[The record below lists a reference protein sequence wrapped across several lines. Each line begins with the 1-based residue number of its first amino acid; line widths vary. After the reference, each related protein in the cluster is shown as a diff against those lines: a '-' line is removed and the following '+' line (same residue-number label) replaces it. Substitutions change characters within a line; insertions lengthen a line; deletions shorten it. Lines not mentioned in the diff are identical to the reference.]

1 MQNIIQLLPD
11 SIANQIAAGEVV
23 QRPASVVKELLENAV
38 DAGARSVQL
47 VVRDAGRTLVQVIDD
62 GKGMTETDARM
73 SFERHATSK
82 IRTSDDLFKIRTM
95 GFRGE
100 ALASIAAV
108 AQVEMRTRRADDELG
123 TLVRIEGS
131 DIKAQESVSC
141 LPGTNLLVK
150 NLFFN
155 VPARRNFLKSNSV
168 EMRHIIDEFQR
179 VALANPEVAFSLF
192 HNDQEVFNLVAGK
205 LSRRIVDMFGK
216 GYREQLAACDEETPY
231 VSVHGY
237 IGKPESA
244 RKTRNEQYFFVNNRY
259 IKHSYLHH
267 AVVGAYEG
275 TIPDGHHPFY
285 VLFIEID
292 PSHIDINI
300 HPTKT
305 EIKFDDERSI
315 YAIVMAAVRKAI
327 GVYNLSPSLDFEL
340 DVNFLAGR
348 GSNGGSD
355 AIGKHFASGARS
367 GSGSGDALSNARPV
381 TPSWSKTPSPSADRS
396 ADNRPP
402 VPAHHEAPKKATPQ
416 NWQALFEAR
425 KSEQPASSKPAG
437 EEANW
442 LDSMPGR
449 LPVRSDTP
457 ADPANQA
464 HPNRTSAVNPSAN
477 ADERT
482 TADVPGTDAP
492 ADVPSLGTLLV
503 QSAGSSPAQYAS
515 DAPVTMGSR
524 ANKISGTTER
534 LTDELEMA
542 VIQVKNRYLL
552 TTVKSGLLLIDQRA
566 AYERILYDQFHAALT
581 KHNGASQQLLFPKT
595 VTVSAVDYQLALDL
609 RTELESVGFQFDEL
623 GAHTFVIRGVPA
635 QTADEREEELFANL
649 LAQLREDT
657 GRMKLDRSEALARS
671 LAKRS
676 SARHQKPLSQTERR
690 ALVDQLFAS
699 VNPSY
704 TPGGESIM
712 SLLSLD
718 KLSGLLKG

>member
-38 DAGARSVQL
+38 DAEAKSVQL

-131 DIKAQESVSC
+131 DIKAQEAVSC
-141 LPGTNLLVK
+141 LPGTNLLIK

-179 VALANPEVAFSLF
+179 VALANPEVGFSLF

-259 IKHSYLHH
+259 VKHNYLHH

-275 TIPDGHHPFY
+275 TIPDAHHPFY

-355 AIGKHFASGARS
+355 AIGKHFAPANRTAPGAAD
-367 GSGSGDALSNARPV
+367 GLPNARPV
-381 TPSWSKTPSPSADRS
+381 TPSWNKAPGTPAGQSSGSGQDVSRKA
-396 ADNRPP
+396 P
-402 VPAHHEAPKKATPQ
+402 VQ
-416 NWQALFEAR
+416 NWQALFEAA
-425 KSEQPASSKPAG
+425 KKDSPATPDKFFG

-442 LDSMPGR
+442 LDNMPGLVGPVD
-449 LPVRSDTP
+449 LPQNVP
-457 ADPANQA
+457 NQ
-464 HPNRTSAVNPSAN
+464 S
-477 ADERT
+477 
-482 TADVPGTDAP
+482 DVPVNA
-492 ADVPSLGTLLV
+492 ALAALSV
-503 QSAGSSPAQYAS
+503 S
-515 DAPVTMGSR
+515 DGPITVGSR
-524 ANKISGTTER
+524 ANRMTDTGER
-534 LTDELEMA
+534 PVGEAETA
-542 VIQVKNRYLL
+542 VIQVKNRFLL

-581 KHNGASQQLLFPKT
+581 KRNGASQQLLFPKT
-595 VTVSAVDYQLALDL
+595 VAVSAVDYQLALDL
-609 RTELESVGFQFDEL
+609 RVELESVGFQFDEL

-671 LAKRS
+671 LARRS
-676 SARHQKPLSQTERR
+676 SMRHQKPLSQTERR

-704 TPGGESIM
+704 TPGGESIT
-712 SLLSLD
+712 SLISLD
-718 KLSGLLKG
+718 KLSALLKG